1 MQASTTSSTNNLMRI
16 AIEILRITS
25 TPEHMV
31 DINEFFRIIREFFMQ
46 YRHDLTLED
55 YTTLHPQTFSLY
67 LYYYAKYSGIAG
79 FFNDQTTFL
88 DIKEFVNIHRANKI
102 REKMVNAGMGV
113 QCMCG
118 EGEQHFAPVNDVYVF
133 CEEGTYVKVVYEDN
147 INSVRFLFQNA
158 PFLMGQ
164 CYARRIILEYNDGWY
179 HFAEVDGYALESWA
193 DIRLKPTLPY
203 DPSDAEM
210 EEFDQFRVAGPSHV
224 ELLKLQQQR
233 IRGEMVPTAC
243 RRNEDPTTGIEIY
256 NDQTLDFHD
265 DPFFR

>member
-16 AIEILRITS
+16 ATEILRITS

-31 DINEFFRIIREFFMQ
+31 DKNELVLILREFFMQ

-55 YTTLHPQTFSLY
+55 YTTLHPQAFSLY
-67 LYYYAKYSGIAG
+67 LYCYAKYSGIAG

-88 DIKEFVNIHRANKI
+88 DIKEFVNIDRAHKI
-102 REKMVNAGMGV
+102 REKMINAGMRV
-113 QCMCG
+113 QCLCG
-118 EGEQHFAPVNDVYVF
+118 EGGYHTAPIDDVYVY
-133 CEEGTYVKVVYEDN
+133 CEAGTYVKVVYSES
-147 INSVRFLFQNA
+147 INNFQFVFQNA

-179 HFAEVDGYALESWA
+179 HFAEDDSLDNWK
-193 DIRLKPTLPY
+193 DIRLQPTLPY
-203 DPSDAEM
+203 DPNDAEM
-210 EEFDQFRVAGPSHV
+210 DEFNEFRVAGPSHE

-233 IRGEMVPTAC
+233 IRGEMVPTEC
-243 RRNEDPTTGIEIY
+243 RRNEDPAIGIETN
-256 NDQTLDFHD
+256 NDQADDFHD